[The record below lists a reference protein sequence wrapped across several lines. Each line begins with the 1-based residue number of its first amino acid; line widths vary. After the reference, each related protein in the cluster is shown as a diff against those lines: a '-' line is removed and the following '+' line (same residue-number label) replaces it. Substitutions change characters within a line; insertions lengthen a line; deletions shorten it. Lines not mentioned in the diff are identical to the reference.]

1 MSKNEEKEKKEEDLS
16 GKYGLKNLGNTCYL
30 NSALQCLSHIK
41 EVIAY
46 TTSDEFD
53 NDLQQNYNLHSQYN
67 TLKDKNEETQLD
79 KLHSLAKNFQ
89 KLIKMIWS
97 KNNNNNNNQIIPN
110 DFKNSLQSIYP
121 EFGKNIQQDSHEVL
135 TNILDSLHLALNK
148 KINLNGY
155 EIRKEIQTDNLLRK
169 TQSYVAD
176 KSYKECNDSFINEQ
190 FFGQMNSCI
199 KCYNCGKIITENYE
213 PFSCLELPIPNS
225 YRVFL
230 YFIPIKK
237 NHKPSQM
244 FVNIN
249 DNMKYENIIEI
260 VKTITNYNLISGTF
274 YMVYKN
280 KLEKILD
287 NDERCENL
295 MNRKSFLF
303 LIEDNPNFSNLKLR
317 KSNFY
322 VELNFNIMNILNNN
336 NVDDDEEENE
346 ESENFTYPRI
356 FSYYINS
363 EEKEDNMIYIKIF
376 NEINDYVKQYL
387 NTNENLQID
396 QNYNFSI
403 KAQKSKNKDDY
414 YCFLC
419 NKENTKNFNCDC
431 INSLLKKN
439 STINIEFNNKLREL
453 IEEDQQFI
461 LSVTLNISLNI
472 LKFKDLNRCT
482 DYTYHLIQE
491 KDLTL
496 NDLCHFYF
504 SEEKVQNNS
513 HCNVCGDIKY
523 TLQKQ
528 ELHKF
533 PKILIIHF
541 KRFRSENEKND
552 TLIDF
557 TEEIDLTQYNNKGFN
572 GKYILNG
579 VINHNGNLKSGH
591 YLAYCKHHISNKWIK
606 FNDTDVIELNSELN
620 YNNGMNNNPPPIPKD
635 EAYILFYIKKE
646 DEKK

>member
-1 MSKNEEKEKKEEDLS
+1 MRKKKKKEEDLS

-225 YRVFL
+225 YKVFL
-230 YFIPIKK
+230 YFIPVKK
-237 NHKPSQM
+237 NFKPSQM

-336 NVDDDEEENE
+336 NVDDDEENE

-439 STINIEFNNKLREL
+439 STINIELNNKLREL

>member
-225 YRVFL
+225 YKVFL
-230 YFIPIKK
+230 YFIPVKK
-237 NHKPSQM
+237 NFKPSQM

-260 VKTITNYNLISGTF
+260 VKTITNYNLVSGTF

-303 LIEDNPNFSNLKLR
+303 LIEDNANFSNLKLR

-439 STINIEFNNKLREL
+439 STINIELNNKLREL

>member
-225 YRVFL
+225 YKVFL
-230 YFIPIKK
+230 YFIPVKK
-237 NHKPSQM
+237 NFKPSQM

-439 STINIEFNNKLREL
+439 STINIELNNKLREL

>member
-225 YRVFL
+225 YKVFL
-230 YFIPIKK
+230 YFIPVKK
-237 NHKPSQM
+237 NFKPSQM